1 MVKETDFEITLDTDK
16 TIGSEVF
23 ARDFLTAW
31 LNHPTEAL
39 RPERFDRGEP
49 ARRLIANLTFDQL
62 VAEYCKGALVFARRT
77 KPRMYVD
84 LRWRREKGKD
94 PKPFPWG
101 LTAWIDQ
108 SAGPTLSREFL
119 DFVVAELEPAFA
131 SLTVAADRREKH
143 FTKWPH
149 YVNGRHVGT
158 AESFKGH
165 HVLDT
170 LPGVYWVTYFG
181 PGAIE
186 RVGEE
191 RLLSI
196 PIGRVERLGQGLV
209 VTAYDDAAEIGTE
222 RAIAQENLIRR
233 HLGEEHFFDLKTW
246 TPPDPE
252 QRA

>member
-1 MVKETDFEITLDTDK
+1 MANDKDFKVSLDTDK
-16 TIGSEVF
+16 VIGSESF
-23 ARDFLTAW
+23 ARDFLAAW
-31 LNHPTEAL
+31 LNHPIEAI

-49 ARRLIANLTFDQL
+49 VRKLIAEATFDQL
-62 VAEYCKGALVFARRT
+62 VAEWCKWAIMFTRKT
-77 KPRMYVD
+77 KPRMNFS
-84 LRWRREKGKD
+84 LNWRREKGKD
-94 PKPFPWG
+94 PRPFPWG
-101 LTAWIDQ
+101 LVAWIDK
-108 SAGPTLSREFL
+108 SAEPTIARAFF
-119 DFVVAELEPAFA
+119 DFVVEKFEPAFA
-131 SLTVAADRREKH
+131 DLTTQADSKQKH

-149 YVNGRHVGT
+149 YVNGRLMGM
-158 AESFKGH
+158 AEAFKGH

-233 HLGEEHFFDLKTW
+233 HVGEEHFFDLKTW